1 MNKLTTVFL
10 FLIMSFASIA
20 NAAIEVP
27 DVSTMSTEQVEMMKK
42 QIELREQ
49 STTSAASTVSEWAT
63 VGKNIGEGLVGAAK
77 ELGIAAN
84 EFANTNVGKMT
95 IAVLLWHFFGK
106 SMVMLAFIIIYPMTI
121 PFIIRYLKD
130 IIIGYSYKS
139 KTYVNMFGKETTTQ
153 IKDYNEATSDQTLGM
168 IILTMALITIEI
180 AFIAAL

>member
-1 MNKLTTVFL
+1 MKRFYVFVISL
-10 FLIMSFASIA
+10 FMAISFAH
-20 NAAIEVP
+20 AAIEVP

-49 STTSAASTVSEWAT
+49 STTSTASTVSEWAK

-95 IAVLLWHFFGK
+95 IAVLLWYFFGK
-106 SMVMLAFIIIYPMTI
+106 SMIMLAFIIIYPITI

-130 IIIGYSYKS
+130 IIIGYTYKS

-153 IKDYNEATSDQTLGM
+153 IKDYNEATSDQILGM
-168 IILTMALITIEI
+168 IILTIVLIAIEI
-180 AFIAAL
+180 LFIAAL